1 MTPHSGQITLEPP
14 VVNLALYAG
23 DGASLRLVLDNVMGA
38 AVPLSG
44 SVTAQIR
51 ASRADASALQNFAV
65 DLSEAVDGVALL
77 SLTGAQTAAL
87 AGSADFVGVW
97 DVEYTATGEQ
107 PLTLVQGKATVK
119 KDVTRP

>member
-1 MTPHSGQITLEPP
+1 VAACSGQITLQPP

-23 DGASLRLVLDNVMGA
+23 DGASIRLVLDNVMGA
-38 AVPLSG
+38 IVPLAG

-51 ASRADASALQNFAV
+51 AARTDATAAQSFAV
-65 DLSEAVDGVALL
+65 DLSEAADGVALL
-77 SLTGAQTAAL
+77 SLTGDQTDAL
-87 AGSADFVGVW
+87 AASADFVGVW
-97 DVEYTATGEQ
+97 DVEYTATGEE